1 MKSQIQV
8 IQVMRGLAALLV
20 CCFHMKGLLPQNNIG
35 LFLFKKGSIGVPLFF
50 IISGFIMHIT
60 TAKIEWNKE
69 KIKTFLLKRVI
80 RIIPLYYLATLIYLL
95 VTYQFQLY
103 IIEQPTLILPS
114 IFFFPTYANLIG
126 PSYGMPVLKVG
137 WSLNY
142 EMYFYLLL
150 AISLLFK
157 KYRWHFF
164 TAIIFITVIII
175 PLISKG
181 YVMKELTQCYTFHFS
196 YLSLITNPVL
206 LFFVLG
212 ITIGKLYQANLNFNK
227 LSWAKFFVFAALINF
242 TGYYFNFYV
251 LFNGYFT
258 HLFNCGI
265 LFIAILLR
273 NKLNPYKIPNF
284 LIFLGDISFSLYLI
298 HPIVLFSFPIFI
310 RQIGLSMPLNGWVYF
325 VICLLLI
332 VILSSIS
339 YFIIEKRLSRFLMQ
353 LFLKE
358 KVNSSLNS

>member
-1 MKSQIQV
+1 
-8 IQVMRGLAALLV
+8 MRGLAALLV
-20 CCFHMKGLLPQNNIG
+20 CCFHMKGLLPENNIG
-35 LFLFKKGSIGVPLFF
+35 VLLFKKGSIGVPLFF
-50 IISGFIMHIT
+50 IISGFIMYIT
-60 TAKIEWNKE
+60 TAQTLWNKE
-69 KIKTFLLKRVI
+69 KIKSFLLKRVI
-80 RIIPLYYLATLIYLL
+80 RIIPLYYLTTLIYLL
-95 VTYQFQLY
+95 VTYQFQLF

-114 IFFFPTYANLIG
+114 IFFFPTYVNLIG

-150 AISLLFK
+150 AISFLFK

-164 TAIIFITVIII
+164 TTIIFITVIVI
-175 PLISKG
+175 PFITRG
-181 YVMKELTQCYTFHFS
+181 YVMKELTQWYTFHFS
-196 YLSLITNPVL
+196 YFSLITNPVL

-212 ITIGKLYQANLNFNK
+212 IGIGKLYQTTINFNK
-227 LSWAKFFVFAALINF
+227 FRWANILVAAAVINFAA
-242 TGYYFNFYV
+242 YYFNFYI
-251 LFNGYFT
+251 LFIGYFT

-273 NKLNPYKIPNF
+273 NKLNPYKIPDF

-310 RQIGLSMPLNGWVYF
+310 RQIGLSMPPNGWVYF
-325 VICLLLI
+325 VSCLLLI
-332 VILSSIS
+332 LIISSIS

-353 LFLKE
+353 LILKE